1 MESFS
6 SRSSC
11 NHMHLFFIFHSS
23 SGKTEN
29 EDDLG
34 EKRGRGA
41 KFLAALFSRR
51 CTMQRCFSFYDHFG
65 VSCYKKW
72 LLKSPF
78 FYSHK
83 GFYYDPQENTS
94 KIHSWE
100 EFNVIFL
107 MGPQYAMYTGT
118 GLYLIPRHL
127 EAVHPKIF
135 SAECNYKTLMEAEL
149 KRCFYSSKLFWFL
162 SYDYAW

>member
-1 MESFS
+1 
-6 SRSSC
+6 
-11 NHMHLFFIFHSS
+11 MHLFFIFHSS

-34 EKRGRGA
+34 KKRGRVA
-41 KFLAALFSRR
+41 KLLAALFSRR
-51 CTMQRCFSFYDHFG
+51 CTTQRCFSFITIL
-65 VSCYKKW
+65 VSSCHKKR
-72 LLKSPF
+72 LLKSSF
-78 FYSHK
+78 FCSHK
-83 GFYYDPQENTS
+83 GFYYDPQENTH
-94 KIHSWE
+94 KIHSCE

-107 MGPQYAMYTGT
+107 MGPQHTMYTGT
-118 GLYLIPRHL
+118 GQYLIPRHL

-149 KRCFYSSKLFWFL
+149 KRCFYSSKLLL